1 MFSCSW
7 ILSFPSGVCC
17 QSLCFLRIALL
28 HTEPGAVNS
37 QCAVKSW
44 LCVAYIRELPQSHRD
59 MHCSSI
65 LWHESKQTNSNNK
78 WKRNLRHHGIEMR
91 ASWDWNDFNQEIQGG
106 DGGWEWFLCRCWRH
120 TLLCVEVNKRLWRWG
135 YPDSSRMQP
144 LFSISLHL
152 YHWFISTTA
161 VTVNVLHPALGLC
174 CCFLRIFTSK
184 VPTRKPIIGFLALQ
198 YHRIWLGT
206 PIG

>member
-1 MFSCSW
+1 MLW
-7 ILSFPSGVCC
+7 IPSVQLSPDFV
-17 QSLCFLRIALL
+17 
-28 HTEPGAVNS
+28 
-37 QCAVKSW
+37 W
-44 LCVAYIRELPQSHRD
+44 LTSENVPQSHRD

-78 WKRNLRHHGIEMR
+78 WKQNLRYHGIEMR
-91 ASWDWNDFNQEIQGG
+91 ASWDWNDFNQEILGR
-106 DGGWEWFLCRCWRH
+106 DGGWGWFLCRCWRH
-120 TLLCVEVNKRLWRWG
+120 TLLCVEANKRLWMWG

-152 YHWFISTTA
+152 YYWFISTTA

-174 CCFLRIFTSK
+174 CCFLRVFTFK
-184 VPTRKPIIGFLALQ
+184 VPTRKPTIGFLALQ

-206 PIG
+206 PIV